1 MRLMANRAVRMS
13 EKFVTLNPYLILDIL
28 ITEQLVTLGF
38 YCMCVRMV
46 HMCVSIVHM
55 YVRMVHMCVRMV
67 YVC

>member
-1 MRLMANRAVRMS
+1 MCLMANRAVRKS

-46 HMCVSIVHM
+46 HMCV
-55 YVRMVHMCVRMV
+55 RMV

>member
-1 MRLMANRAVRMS
+1 MANRAVRMS

-46 HMCVSIVHM
+46 HMCV
-55 YVRMVHMCVRMV
+55 RMVH
-67 YVC
+67 VC